1 MASIRF
7 EGVSKRFSVGGAA
20 VDGLDLRIEDREL
33 FTFVGP
39 SGCGKSTALNLIA
52 GLEQATEGKIFF
64 DDRSVGHLDPKDR
77 DVAMVFQS
85 YALYPHLTVY
95 ENVAFPL
102 RIRKRPKDEVDR
114 AIQEIAKVVG
124 IEQLLA
130 RRPKELSGGQR
141 QRVALARALVRRPQ
155 VFLMDEPLSN
165 LDARLR
171 LEMRVEIKRIHAEYR
186 VTTVYVTHDQ
196 EEAMVL
202 SDRIAVMSRGKV
214 QQCAPP
220 GEVYRRPANRFVAE
234 FIGTPLI
241 NIVDGDVLAR
251 SETFAA
257 FLGDRAARVTCGL
270 RPEDLQMT
278 REGGAL
284 SLAGQLAFVEMTGR
298 ESWAHVDCSG
308 VHLTA
313 SMARP
318 VEPGASVILSIQPE
332 HVHLFDKQTGD
343 SLPRLA

>member
-7 EGVSKRFSVGGAA
+7 EKVSKRFAVGGAA
-20 VDGLDLRIEDREL
+20 VDGLDLTIDDQEL

-52 GLEQATEGKIFF
+52 GLERETEGRILFG
-64 DDRSVGHLDPKDR
+64 DREVGHLDPKDR

-85 YALYPHLTVY
+85 YALYPHLSVY

-102 RIRKRPKDEVDR
+102 RIRKRP
-114 AIQEIAKVVG
+114 QEEIERSIREISQTVG
-124 IEQLLA
+124 IEALLS

-171 LEMRVEIKRIHAEYR
+171 LEMRGEIKRIHAAYR
-186 VTTVYVTHDQ
+186 ITTVYVTHDQ

-202 SDRIAVMSRGKV
+202 SDRIAVMSRGKI

-220 GEVYRRPANRFVAE
+220 AEVYRRPANRFVAE
-234 FIGTPLI
+234 FIGTPPI
-241 NIVDGDVLAR
+241 NVVEGATLAR
-251 SETFAA
+251 AGGFAA
-257 FLGDRAARVTCGL
+257 FLGERAEKVDCGL
-270 RPEDLQMT
+270 RPEHLLVT
-278 REGGAL
+278 SEPTGL
-284 SLAGQLAFVEMTGR
+284 SLRGQLAFVEMTGR
-298 ESWAHVDCSG
+298 ESWAHVDWEG
-308 VHLTA
+308 VRLTA
-313 SMARP
+313 SMSGTLEA
-318 VEPGASVILSIQPE
+318 GATVTLSIDPE
-332 HVHLFDKQTGD
+332 RVLLFDEATGT
-343 SLPRLA
+343 RL

>member
-7 EGVSKRFSVGGAA
+7 EQVSKRYNVGGTA
-20 VDGLDLRIEDREL
+20 VDGLDLTIGDREF

-52 GLEQATEGKIFF
+52 GLEQTTDGKILF
-64 DDRSVGHLDPKDR
+64 DDREVGHLDPKDR

-85 YALYPHLTVY
+85 YALYPHLTIY

-102 RIRKRPKDEVDR
+102 RIKKLPQAEIDR
-114 AIQEIAKVVG
+114 AISEISRAVG
-124 IEQLLA
+124 IEGFLK

-171 LEMRVEIKRIHAEYR
+171 LEMRGEIKRIHGDYR

-202 SDRIAVMSRGKV
+202 SDRIAVMSKGKI

-220 GEVYRRPANRFVAE
+220 AQVYQRPANRFVAE
-234 FIGTPLI
+234 FIGTPPI
-241 NIVDGDVLAR
+241 NVVDGAVLAR
-251 SETFAA
+251 SSSFAA
-257 FLGDRAARVTCGL
+257 FLGDRADKVECGL
-270 RPEDLQMT
+270 RPEHLSVTPEPRDLSIT
-278 REGGAL
+278 GTV
-284 SLAGQLAFVEMTGR
+284 AFVELTGR
-298 ESWAHVDCSG
+298 ECWAHVDCDG
-308 VHLTA
+308 VRFTA
-313 SMARP
+313 AMHGELAP
-318 VEPGASVILSIQPE
+318 ASEVTLSIDPDR
-332 HVHLFDKQTGD
+332 VLLFDKQTGA
-343 SLPRLA
+343 STR

>member
-7 EGVSKRFSVGGAA
+7 ESVSKRFSVGGLA
-20 VDGLDLRIEDREL
+20 VDHLDVTVHDREF

-52 GLEQATEGKIFF
+52 GLERESEGAIHF
-64 DDRSVGHLDPKDR
+64 DDRKVSHLDPKDR

-85 YALYPHLTVY
+85 YALYPHLSVE

-102 RIRKRPKDEVDR
+102 RIRKRPKAEIAE
-114 AIQEIAKVVG
+114 AIQEIARVVG
-124 IEQLLA
+124 IEALLQ

-171 LEMRVEIKRIHAEYR
+171 LEMRGEIKRIHAKYQI
-186 VTTVYVTHDQ
+186 TTVYVTHDQ

-202 SDRIAVMSRGKV
+202 SDRIAVMSRGRI

-220 GEVYRRPANRFVAE
+220 AEVYRQPANRFVAE
-234 FIGTPLI
+234 FVGTPPI
-241 NIVDGDVLAR
+241 NIVAGEKLAGAPN
-251 SETFAA
+251 FAPLFA
-257 FLGDRAARVTCGL
+257 GRDPGKLDCGL
-270 RPEDLQMT
+270 RPEHLT
-278 REGGAL
+278 ATAGTH
-284 SLAGQLAFVEMTGR
+284 SFAGQLAFMERTGR
-298 ESWAHVDCSG
+298 ESWAHVDWQG
-308 VHLTA
+308 LRLI
-313 SMARP
+313 ARAGEDNP
-318 VEPGASVILSIQPE
+318 APGAELPLSIAPE
-332 HVHLFDKQTGD
+332 EILLFDRETGD
-343 SLPRLA
+343 RRQR